1 MKLTK
6 ITFFAWLIFFL
17 IIVNINQKSLALEI
31 IVDNSDINCI
41 VDPPGSWSRST
52 WGGVYGEDKF
62 YTTKGDGSKTV
73 TWQVALL
80 PGRYAVYA
88 WVNDGS
94 YTNDAQYR
102 IFHSAGTATVIASQ
116 YMTGGGWSVYLGSYN
131 FDTIGIVR
139 LSNYW
144 TSAQSYIVADAI
156 KFVSLKTT
164 TIFWHAKDT
173 SSGLKAAVLAGKPLL
188 IYFTN
193 NKSKE
198 AFRMEE
204 DTFTNSTVISIAE
217 RFICV
222 KINVDENPDAGISF
236 GIYRVPTIIFL
247 DNSGAQLGSF
257 IGYLSPETL
266 VKEMENILSSLSK
279 KPPFNEKTV
288 INKNRK

>member
-1 MKLTK
+1 MKLKK
-6 ITFFAWLIFFL
+6 ISFFVLFVFFL
-17 IIVNINQKSLALEI
+17 IIANFNQKALALEI
-31 IVDNSDINCI
+31 IVDNNDINCV
-41 VDPPGSWSRST
+41 VDPAGSWSRST
-52 WGGVYGEDKF
+52 WGGVYGEDKL

-73 TWQVALL
+73 TWQASLL

-88 WVNDGS
+88 WVNDGG
-94 YTNDAQYR
+94 YTNDAQYK
-102 IFHSAGTATVIASQ
+102 IFHSAGTTTVIASQ
-116 YMTGGGWSVYLGSYN
+116 YMTGGGWSVCLGSYN
-131 FDTIGIVR
+131 FDTIGVVR

-144 TSAQSYIVADAI
+144 TSAQPYIVADAI

-173 SSGLKAAVLAGKPLL
+173 SSGLKAAALTGKPLL

-257 IGYLSPETL
+257 IGFLSPEAL
-266 VKEMENILSSLSK
+266 VKEMENILSLLSK
-279 KPPFNEKTV
+279 KPSFSEKNV
-288 INKNRK
+288 INRK